1 MGQNRQ
7 IVRVLYTKKYTWKST
22 PPLVG
27 LHDCASAANITTCTS
42 LVVVMMTM
50 VMTMV
55 VTMVMV
61 VTMMM
66 ALGREI
72 DEIGDFG
79 KAGIR
84 RCGQRWSEQEGPART
99 SSWS

>member
-1 MGQNRQ
+1 MGQKRQ
-7 IVRVLYTKKYTWKST
+7 SFRVPYPKNTHGKST
-22 PPLVG
+22 SPLVG
-27 LHDCASAANITTCTS
+27 LNNCASAANITACAS

-50 VMTMV
+50 TMT
-55 VTMVMV
+55 MV